1 MRPRSIFTSRNDDF
15 STPTPSKCHVTPKI
29 KTQRTDST
37 DSIEAKTGLWFE
49 IFLCSSLPGE
59 MIKIWNHQAEKIT
72 HQQITK
78 LALNLGVTFFGRH
91 SPRGSMGWLYIYLS
105 QMLNV
110 WPIYIPTKLGSFEVN
125 VGKYTIHWASGYVDF
140 LMVNYS

>member
-49 IFLCSSLPGE
+49 IFLCSSLLAE
-59 MIKIWNHQAEKIT
+59 IVLFDYIICFIWVGGNH
-72 HQQITK
+72 H
-78 LALNLGVTFFGRH
+78 L
-91 SPRGSMGWLYIYLS
+91 
-105 QMLNV
+105 
-110 WPIYIPTKLGSFEVN
+110 
-125 VGKYTIHWASGYVDF
+125 
-140 LMVNYS
+140 